1 MYTIKQAAART
12 NLAVATLR
20 AWERRYG
27 VVHPTRTAAGYR
39 LYDDVALVRLAA
51 MRQLV
56 VAEGWRPSQAAQRV
70 LGAPDADL
78 GSIIGGAPAAGL
90 GAVSGLR
97 APESASVSTGSVAAF
112 VDAVRRLDVPGIDRI
127 LDETFAG
134 QRFELALEAV
144 VFPALHAVGSAW
156 AAGEID
162 VGAEHAASE
171 TVRRRLAH
179 FYDASTRGGRAPL
192 VIVGLPP
199 TGRHEIGAFAFAV
212 AARRVGISVLYLG
225 ADVPLS
231 SWVDTVQTAAAPI
244 VVLGVVVGS
253 DLAAAELVIEALHR
267 SAAPPI
273 CVVGGPLAGELPEAL
288 GAIRLPQR
296 LDDAVAVLRE
306 QLAAVEPTRR

>member
-12 NLAVATLR
+12 NLTVATLR

-27 VVHPTRTAAGYR
+27 VVQPTRTAARYR
-39 LYDDVALVRLAA
+39 LYDESSLARLAA

-56 VAEGWRPSQAAQRV
+56 VAEGWRPSQAAQHV
-70 LGAPDADL
+70 LAADVDL
-78 GSIIGGAPAAGL
+78 GSIL
-90 GAVSGLR
+90 GRAHAVEQGPGSDLR
-97 APESASVSTGSVAAF
+97 TPESTSPATASVAAF
-112 VDAVRRLDVPGIDRI
+112 LDAARRLDVPGIDRI

-144 VFPALHAVGSAW
+144 VFPALHAVGTAW

-179 FYDASTRGGRAPL
+179 FYDASTHGGRAPL
-192 VIVGLPP
+192 AIVGLPP

-231 SWVDTVQTAAAPI
+231 SWVDTVQTATAPI
-244 VVLGVVVGS
+244 VVLGVIVGS
-253 DLAAAELVIEALHR
+253 DVAAAELVIGSLHR
-267 SAAPPI
+267 SAAPPV

-288 GAIRLPQR
+288 GAIRLPER

-306 QLAAVEPTRR
+306 LLVAVEAPRR

>member
-27 VVHPTRTAAGYR
+27 VVQPTRTAAGYR
-39 LYDDVALVRLAA
+39 LYDDASLARLAA

-70 LGAPDADL
+70 LAADTDL
-78 GSIIGGAPAAGL
+78 GAIVDRTGAAAL
-90 GAVSGLR
+90 PVASDLR
-97 APESASVSTGSVAAF
+97 AAESASLAAGSIAAF
-112 VDAVRRLDVPGIDRI
+112 VDAAGRFDVTGIDRV
-127 LDETFAG
+127 LDEAFAG
-134 QRFELALEAV
+134 QRFESALEAV
-144 VFPALHAVGSAW
+144 VFPALDAVGAAW

-171 TVRRRLAH
+171 AVRRRLAH
-179 FYDASTRGGRAPL
+179 FYDASARGGQAAQI
-192 VIVGLPP
+192 IVGLPP

-225 ADVPLS
+225 ADVPLA
-231 SWVDTVQTAAAPI
+231 SWVDTVQAAAASI
-244 VVLGVVVGS
+244 VVLGVTVGS
-253 DLAAAELVIEALHR
+253 DVVATELVIEALHR
-267 SAAPPI
+267 SAAPPV
-273 CVVGGPLAGELPEAL
+273 CVVGGRLAGELPDVL

-296 LDDAVAVLRE
+296 LDDAVAVLSE
-306 QLAAVEPTRR
+306 LLAAVEAPRR

>member
-27 VVHPTRTAAGYR
+27 VVQPTRTAAGYR
-39 LYDDVALVRLAA
+39 LYDDASLARLAA

-70 LGAPDADL
+70 LTADTDL
-78 GSIIGGAPAAGL
+78 GSIVGGAQPAGL
-90 GAVSGLR
+90 GAALDLR
-97 APESASVSTGSVAAF
+97 APDSASLATGFVAAF
-112 VDAVRRLDVPGIDRI
+112 VDAARRLDVPRIDSI
-127 LDETFAG
+127 LDETFAT

-144 VFPALHAVGSAW
+144 VFPALHAVGAAW

-171 TVRRRLAH
+171 SVRRRLAH
-179 FYDASTRGGRAPL
+179 FYDASARGGRAPL

-231 SWVDTVQTAAAPI
+231 SWVETVQTAAAPI
-244 VVLGVVVGS
+244 VVLGVTVGP
-253 DLAAAELVIEALHR
+253 DVAAAGLVIEALHR
-267 SAAPPI
+267 SAGPQV

-288 GAIRLPQR
+288 GAIRLPER

-306 QLAAVEPTRR
+306 LLAAVEATRR

>member
-27 VVHPTRTAAGYR
+27 VVKPTRTAAGYR
-39 LYDDVALVRLAA
+39 LYDDASLARLAA

-56 VAEGWRPSQAAQRV
+56 VAQGWRPSQAAQRV
-70 LGAPDADL
+70 LAAETDL
-78 GSIIGGAPAAGL
+78 GSIVGGARAAGPGAASDL
-90 GAVSGLR
+90 GASE
-97 APESASVSTGSVAAF
+97 PASLATGSVAAF
-112 VDAVRRLDVPGIDRI
+112 VDAARRLDVPGVERI

-134 QRFELALEAV
+134 QRFELALETV
-144 VFPALHAVGSAW
+144 VFPALQAVGTAW

-171 TVRRRLAH
+171 AVRRRLAH

-225 ADVPLS
+225 ADVPHS
-231 SWVDTVQTAAAPI
+231 SWVETVQTAAAPI
-244 VVLGVVVGS
+244 VVLGVIVGS
-253 DLAAAELVIEALHR
+253 DVAAAELVIELLHR
-267 SAAPPI
+267 SAAPPV

-288 GAIRLPQR
+288 GAIRLPER

-306 QLAAVEPTRR
+306 LLAAVEAPRR